1 MSFEY
6 APFRFLRNLA
16 RSREIAGVLLS
27 HGFDDLLERIGLKRY
42 LQWGKRLFV
51 KRQPGTE
58 GQGTPFRI
66 RRTLEDLG
74 PTFIKFGQVI
84 STRPDLVP
92 EEVINELE
100 LLQERVP
107 PFPGE
112 QARQL
117 VEREL
122 KHSITEL
129 FAEFETEPLAAGSLG
144 QVHRAVSF
152 DGTPLVVKVRR
163 PNAERDVERDLSLMQ
178 EIAGLIERN
187 IPESQV
193 FDPIGLVA
201 HFTRT
206 IRREVNFL
214 REARTMEQFRRLYRD
229 DPDLM
234 IPRIYPE
241 LCTPAVLTMEFV
253 DGYRP
258 DDLVHVRE
266 AGLSPP
272 QLAASG
278 ARLFLK
284 QVFDLGIFHGDPHPG
299 NIRILRSGKIA
310 LLDYG
315 MIGFIDDEKREML
328 VDLIVAVAKSDVSLA
343 VRVVQGLGQPSRP
356 IDPALLRIDI
366 QDFVETYYGVP
377 LAQLRVGRMLG
388 DFVQILSSHGLRCPG
403 DLMLLIRATV
413 TLEGVGRGL
422 DPSFNLATELAPFV
436 ETLVKRRY
444 DPRRIAGK
452 VAEDVRELLRT
463 LHSMPVSL
471 ARTLDKLSRDDLKI
485 QLEHR
490 SLDHLISEFDRSS
503 NRVVVALVV
512 AALVVSS
519 SLIIRSS
526 GASPWITIPV
536 FALSGMLGI
545 WLIYGVL
552 RSGRL

>member
-27 HGFDDLLERIGLKRY
+27 HGFDDLLERIGLRRY

-51 KRQPGTE
+51 RRQPETIGL
-58 GQGTPFRI
+58 GTPQRI
-66 RRTLEDLG
+66 RRALEDLG

-92 EEVINELE
+92 GDVIAELE

-112 QARQL
+112 EAKQL
-117 VEREL
+117 IEREL
-122 KHSITEL
+122 RKPIDKL
-129 FAEFETEPLAAGSLG
+129 FAEFEIEPLAAGSLG
-144 QVHRAVSF
+144 QVHRARGF
-152 DGTPLVVKVRR
+152 DGTPLVIKVRR
-163 PNAERDVERDLSLMQ
+163 PNAERDIERDLSLMQ
-178 EIAGLIERN
+178 EIAKLIESN

-201 HFTRT
+201 HFART

-214 REARTMEQFRRLYRD
+214 REARTMEQFRRLYRED
-229 DPDLM
+229 HDLT
-234 IPRIYPE
+234 IPRTFE
-241 LCTPAVLTMEFV
+241 QLCTSAVLTMEYI
-253 DGYRP
+253 DGFRP
-258 DDLVHVRE
+258 DDLVKVRT
-266 AGLSPP
+266 AGLDPA
-272 QLAASG
+272 QIAACG

-299 NIRILRSGKIA
+299 NIRILPSGKIA

-315 MIGFIDDEKREML
+315 MIGFLDDEKREL
-328 VDLIVAVAKSDVSLA
+328 LIDLIVAVAKSDVSLA

-366 QDFVETYYGVP
+366 QDFVETYYGVS
-377 LAQLRVGRMLG
+377 LEQLRVGRMLG
-388 DFVQILSSHGLRCPG
+388 DFVQILSAHGLRCPG

-422 DPSFNLATELAPFV
+422 DPKFNLATELAPFV
-436 ETLVKRRY
+436 EALVKRRY
-444 DPRRIAGK
+444 DPRRMAGR
-452 VAEDVRELLRT
+452 VSDDVKDLLRT

-490 SLDHLISEFDRSS
+490 SLDRLISEFDRSS
-503 NRVVVALVV
+503 NRIVVALVV
-512 AALVVSS
+512 ASLVVSS

-526 GASPWITIPV
+526 GASPWITVPV
-536 FALSGMLGI
+536 FTLSGMLGI
-545 WLIYGVL
+545 WLIWGVM